1 MILIVGASGNLGSVV
16 TQKLLEKGL
25 SVRAMS
31 RKIKNLEKLELSGA
45 EFVQGDLLDK
55 KSLQAACKG
64 VSAVVASA
72 HSLFGRGRESSKYVD
87 YQGHLDLID
96 ASKKQGVQHFIYI
109 SLEPDLKDRV
119 PFTLY
124 KYKVEEFLESSGL
137 NYTILRAGAFMEFHL
152 REMIGKPLKEK
163 GKVNIFGNGKT
174 ARNYVSVR
182 DVADFVILAL
192 ESEKGVNKI
201 LSVGGPDN
209 ISPLEAVSMYEKI
222 LEKKARVSHFPPFVL
237 KTMALL
243 LKSLHPGMSQI
254 MNFSYY
260 LDKFGEPIDMT
271 ETLRVFP
278 KKLISVD
285 EWIKEFD
292 S

>member
-31 RKIKNLEKLELSGA
+31 RKIKNLEKLGLSGA
-45 EFVQGDLLDK
+45 EFVEGDLLDIK
-55 KSLQAACKG
+55 TLQAACKG
-64 VSAVVASA
+64 VNAVVASA

-96 ASKKQGVQHFIYI
+96 IAKKQGVQHFIYI
-109 SLEPDLKDRV
+109 SMETALKDLV
-119 PFTLY
+119 PFVEY
-124 KYKVEEFLESSGL
+124 KFKVEEYLKSSGL
-137 NYTILRAGAFMEFHL
+137 NYTILRGGAFMEFHL
-152 REMIGKPLKEK
+152 REMIGKPIKDK
-163 GKVNIFGNGKT
+163 GKVTIFGKGKT
-174 ARNYVSVR
+174 ARNYVSVG

-192 ESEKGVNKI
+192 ESDKGVNKI
-201 LSVGGPDN
+201 LSVGGPEN
-209 ISPLEAVSMYEKI
+209 ISPLEAISKYEKI
-222 LEKKARVSHFPPFVL
+222 LEKTARVRHVPPFIL
-237 KTMALL
+237 KTMAFL
-243 LKSLHPGMSQI
+243 LKPFQPGLSQI
-254 MNFSYY
+254 MNISYY
-260 LDKFGEPIDMT
+260 ADKFGDPIDMT

-278 KKLISVD
+278 KKLLSVD

>member
-1 MILIVGASGNLGSVV
+1 MIAVVGASGNLGKVV

-31 RKIKNLEKLELSGA
+31 RNIKNLEQLQRSGA
-45 EFVQGDLLDK
+45 ELIQGDLLDK
-55 KSLQAACKG
+55 ESLKAACKG
-64 VSAVVASA
+64 VNTVVASA
-72 HSLFGRGRESSKYVD
+72 HSLFGRGKESSENVD

-96 ASKKQGVQHFIYI
+96 IAKTQGVKHFIYI
-109 SLEPDLKDRV
+109 SIGPGLKDLV
-119 PFTLY
+119 PFAMY
-124 KYKVEEFLESSGL
+124 KYKVEVYLKSAGL

-152 REMIGKPLKEK
+152 KEMIGKPFKQK
-163 GKVNIFGNGKT
+163 GSVNIFGNGNT
-174 ARNYVSVR
+174 VRNYVSVR

-209 ISPLEAVSMYEKI
+209 ISPKEAVSKYEKI
-222 LEKKARVSHFPPFVL
+222 TGKSVRVRHIPPFML
-237 KTMALL
+237 KIMSALI
-243 LKSLHPGMSQI
+243 KPFHPGMSQI
-254 MNFSYY
+254 MKFSYY
-260 LDKFGEPIDMT
+260 IDKFGDPIDMT
-271 ETLRVFP
+271 ETLRAFP

-285 EWIKEFD
+285 EWIERFD